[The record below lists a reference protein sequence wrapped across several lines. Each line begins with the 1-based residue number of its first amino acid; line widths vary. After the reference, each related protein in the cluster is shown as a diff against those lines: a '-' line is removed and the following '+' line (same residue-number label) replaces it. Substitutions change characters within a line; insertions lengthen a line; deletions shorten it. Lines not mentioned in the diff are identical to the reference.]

1 MLACE
6 KQTFKTFD
14 GLGNNYDPGESQQDV
29 GPHLRSK
36 MFDTQTIYSIWLTDG
51 WYSDQLDSIMPPKL
65 YSFWT

>member
-36 MFDTQTIYSIWLTDG
+36 MFDTQTIYSI
-51 WYSDQLDSIMPPKL
+51 
-65 YSFWT
+65 